1 MYRDGSGVTQ
11 NVAIA
16 AKWFKS
22 AANLGRAE
30 SQLDIG
36 ELYEAGRGIAQDYV
50 QAHMWYNLAA
60 AAGVP
65 GAEARRNELA
75 TKMTPEQLSEA
86 QKFASQWR
94 PNNDIK

>member
-1 MYRDGSGVTQ
+1 
-11 NVAIA
+11 
-16 AKWFKS
+16 
-22 AANLGRAE
+22 
-30 SQLDIG
+30 
-36 ELYEAGRGIAQDYV
+36 
-50 QAHMWYNLAA
+50 MWYNLAA